1 MGVKMKFYR
10 IMAVSR
16 RVFRDVGNDKRSL
29 AMRFLAPIFAMCV
42 FGLAFS
48 GDVEDVNVVI
58 VNQDQGYTPPL
69 GSTTYLS
76 QTLISHLGTK
86 VLNIQTMD
94 NVEQARQQVMDGKT
108 SAVIIFP
115 ENFTQNAIMAT
126 KNASAGSSAE
136 IIIQGDDTIPNIKNA
151 ILKSVS
157 DALTETMS
165 EEGVNSPLK
174 VTSEPIYGQD
184 AEFIDF
190 FVPGILAFVVYLL
203 TTILTLITFVGE
215 RTSGTLER
223 VLASPVTE
231 GEVVTGY
238 AITFGTLGVIQVT
251 ILLVIALV
259 VFNIIVVG
267 NVLLAFLA
275 VAILAVTCQALG
287 ILLSSLAK
295 RPEQAI
301 QFFPFVVL
309 PAFLLSGVFWPI
321 QAIPEWLR
329 PFSYLV
335 PPTYAVDACRAV
347 MLKGWGLEKI
357 WPDLA
362 ALVIFAVLFLGLAVW
377 SLKRGKK

>member
-1 MGVKMKFYR
+1 MKFYR
-10 IMAVSR
+10 VMAVSR
-16 RVFRDVGNDKRSL
+16 RVFRDVANDKRSL
-29 AMRFLAPIFAMCV
+29 AMLFLAPIFAMCV
-42 FGLAFS
+42 FGIAFS
-48 GDVEDVNVVI
+48 GDVEDVNVII

-69 GSTTYLS
+69 GNTTYLS
-76 QTLISHLGTK
+76 QTIISNLDTE
-86 VLNIQTMD
+86 VLNIQNMN
-94 NVEQARQQVMDGKT
+94 NVDEARQKVTDGSV

-115 ENFTQNAIMAT
+115 ENFTQNAMIAT
-126 KNASAGSSAE
+126 KNPSSGTTAE
-136 IIIQGDDTIPNIKNA
+136 IIIQGDDTITNIKNA
-151 ILKSVS
+151 ILKTVS
-157 DALTETMS
+157 DAITDTMS
-165 EEGVNSPLK
+165 EEGVNPALK
-174 VTSEPIYGQD
+174 ITSEPIYGQD

-215 RTSGTLER
+215 RANGTLER

-238 AITFGTLGVIQVT
+238 AITFGTLGILQVAL
-251 ILLVIALV
+251 LLVIAIV

-309 PAFLLSGVFWPI
+309 PAFLLSGVFWPL

-335 PPTYAVDACRAV
+335 PPTYAVEACRAV

-362 ALVIFAVLFLGLAVW
+362 ALVLFALLFLGLAVW

>member
-1 MGVKMKFYR
+1 MKFHR

-16 RVFRDVGNDKRSL
+16 RVFRDVANDKRSL
-29 AMRFLAPIFAMCV
+29 AMLFIAPIFAMCI

-48 GDVEDVNVVI
+48 GDVEDVKVII
-58 VNQDQGYTPPL
+58 VNQDQGFTPPM
-69 GSTTYLS
+69 GNNTYFS
-76 QTLISHLGTK
+76 EKIISHLDTN
-86 VLNIQTMD
+86 VLNIENMD
-94 NVEQARQQVMDGKT
+94 NVDEARQQVKDGKA

-115 ENFTQNAIMAT
+115 ENFSKNAILKT
-126 KNASAGSSAE
+126 KNASYPDSAE
-136 IIIQGDDTIPNIKNA
+136 IIIQGDDSITNIKNA
-151 ILKSVS
+151 LLKTVNQALS
-157 DALTETMS
+157 DTMAA
-165 EEGVNSPLK
+165 EGVNPALK
-174 VTSEPIYGQD
+174 VTSDPIYGKD

-215 RTSGTLER
+215 RSNGTLER

-238 AITFGTLGVIQVT
+238 AITFGTLGILQVA
-251 ILLVIALV
+251 LLLIIAIM
-259 VFNIIVVG
+259 VFNIMVVG

-301 QFFPFVVL
+301 QFFPFVIL

-329 PFSYLV
+329 PLSYLV

-347 MLKGWGLEKI
+347 MLKGWGLDRI
-357 WPDLA
+357 WFDLV
-362 ALVIFAVLFLGLAVW
+362 ALVIFAIVFMVLAVY
-377 SLKRGKK
+377 SLRKGKQ

>member
-1 MGVKMKFYR
+1 MKFYR
-10 IMAVSR
+10 VMAVSR
-16 RVFRDVGNDKRSL
+16 RVFRDVANDKRSL
-29 AMRFLAPIFAMCV
+29 AMLFIAPIFAMCI

-48 GDVEDVNVVI
+48 GDVEDVDVII
-58 VNQDQGYTPPL
+58 VNQDQGFTPPM
-69 GSTTYLS
+69 GETTYFS
-76 QTLISHLGTK
+76 EKIISHLDTK
-86 VLNIQTMD
+86 VLNLKNMS
-94 NVEQARQQVMDGKT
+94 NVDEARKQVKDGKA

-115 ENFTQNAIMAT
+115 ENFSKNAILKTQN
-126 KNASAGSSAE
+126 SSYPDSAE
-136 IIIQGDDTIPNIKNA
+136 IIIQGDDSITNIKNA
-151 ILKSVS
+151 ILKTVNEALS
-157 DALTETMS
+157 DTMAA
-165 EEGVNSPLK
+165 EGIKPALK
-174 VTSEPIYGQD
+174 VTSDPIYGKD

-215 RTSGTLER
+215 RANGTLER

-238 AITFGTLGVIQVT
+238 AITFGTLGTLQVALLLIIA
-251 ILLVIALV
+251 IL
-259 VFNIIVVG
+259 VFNIMVVG

-301 QFFPFVVL
+301 QFFPFVIL

-329 PFSYLV
+329 PLSYLV

-347 MLKGWGLEKI
+347 MLKGWGLDRI
-357 WPDLA
+357 WFDLVV
-362 ALVIFAVLFLGLAVW
+362 LVIFAILFMALAVW
-377 SLKRGKK
+377 SLRRGKK